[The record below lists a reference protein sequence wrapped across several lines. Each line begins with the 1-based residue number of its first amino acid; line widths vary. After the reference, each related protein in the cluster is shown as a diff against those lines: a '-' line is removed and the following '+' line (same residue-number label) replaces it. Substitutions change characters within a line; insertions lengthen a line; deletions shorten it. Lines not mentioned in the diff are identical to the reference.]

1 MEGLEVVGD
10 CNCCMTFDLLGRCG
24 NASNYRMLELPA
36 QVKAHAAGNMHTNT
50 TYRATPRLNQAYKLP
65 FSDSSFNT

>member
-1 MEGLEVVGD
+1 
-10 CNCCMTFDLLGRCG
+10 MTFDLLGRCG
-24 NASNYRMLELPA
+24 NASNYRTLELPA
-36 QVKAHAAGNMHTNT
+36 QVKPHAPGNMHTNT